1 MIILKRHALQKGCE
15 AQSFSS
21 ASVLRNNADA
31 WPTSMYLIRTFA
43 SKCGKF
49 RFPISSAVVFHDF
62 IAKIRLFRRRSPD
75 VVAPFFPEKI
85 GIDLENMVQRAEIP
99 LKLPKKDSHFA
110 QSPLILQSK
119 IQLSLYKQQQIMKK
133 SIFSTLVL
141 SAMTLCSCMSEEEMF
156 QPLDNSLATIE
167 LNISNNEELNVSTR
181 ATVSNDDLSQW
192 YASATKDA
200 ESTSVDGIS
209 KASDLVG
216 KTFEP
221 GSYTFKVSNHENLA
235 ASLANASSAGAAYYE
250 ASVTQTLVKG
260 VNTLT
265 FDCGTAKNSKITV
278 DWSGTNGVEGLTFTN
293 VIATQDARSYT
304 YSENGSA
311 FFEAG
316 KGKKVSCTLNYTFN
330 GAEKQL
336 PKDIAVANAAT
347 NYKLTITANSNGTIT
362 TITINYDNGF
372 TEGATETVTID
383 AATGEEEKKS

>member
-1 MIILKRHALQKGCE
+1 
-15 AQSFSS
+15 
-21 ASVLRNNADA
+21 
-31 WPTSMYLIRTFA
+31 
-43 SKCGKF
+43 
-49 RFPISSAVVFHDF
+49 
-62 IAKIRLFRRRSPD
+62 
-75 VVAPFFPEKI
+75 
-85 GIDLENMVQRAEIP
+85 
-99 LKLPKKDSHFA
+99 
-110 QSPLILQSK
+110 
-119 IQLSLYKQQQIMKK
+119 MKK

-200 ESTSVDGIS
+200 ESTPVGGIS

-221 GSYTFKVSNHENLA
+221 GSYTFKVSNHKNLA

-250 ASVTQTLVKG
+250 ASVTKDLVKG

-278 DWSGTNGVEGLTFTN
+278 DWSGTSGVEGLTFNN
-293 VIATQDARSYT
+293 VTATQDARSYT

-316 KGKKVSCTLNYTFN
+316 EGKKVTCTLNYTFN
-330 GAEKQL
+330 GTEKQL

-347 NYKLTITANSNGTIT
+347 NYKLTIKANSNGTIT
-362 TITINYDNGF
+362 TITINYDNTFSDG
-372 TEGATETVTID
+372 EATSVTID
-383 AATGEEEKKS
+383 AATGSEVSNS